1 MLSSMHT
8 DGCLFYLTAH
18 LLPTLIHL
26 HLTPKEFI
34 KDSFGLTLTSSYYL
48 RWPVKNAKIQPKING
63 NKMLEELT
71 NNDWLAVPFNF
82 SMSNSMP
89 TMNINKSNPIW
100 LNCCNVP
107 IDSFGKTKPKVV
119 GNKAPTNEGPSTMPA
134 IISPITAG

>member
-1 MLSSMHT
+1 
-8 DGCLFYLTAH
+8 
-18 LLPTLIHL
+18 
-26 HLTPKEFI
+26 
-34 KDSFGLTLTSSYYL
+34 
-48 RWPVKNAKIQPKING
+48 
-63 NKMLEELT
+63 MLEELT

-119 GNKAPTNEGPSTMPA
+119 GNSAPTSEGPSTMPA
-134 IISPITAG
+134 IISPITAGWFMALNKKPNNFTVLKIMSN